1 MEVIVISLVEEG
13 WAVLILALAEA
24 DAVADGYIF
33 VATLL
38 VGL

>member
-1 MEVIVISLVEEG
+1 MIVINHVEEG

-24 DAVADGYIF
+24 DAVADGYTF